1 MKAVAKTV
9 EPAAREAPLDHIRPA
24 YLEALTLVERL
35 HRRLLDVIKDEFDR
49 RGRSDINSV
58 QALLLYNI
66 GDKELTAGELRTRGY
81 YLGSNVSYNLKK
93 LVEMAFL
100 DHQRSRVDRRSVR
113 IKLTDKGREVR
124 DIIETLYQK
133 HVRTV
138 EQVGGINAEEF
149 STLNKSLHRLERFW
163 TDQILYRLYFDCGWI
178 DLPRPA
184 GRGFL
189 LGCRKSRSGALD
201 VGPAVLHSPM
211 LGGWQAICYCRTQSQ
226 ILPGRMIFS
235 ENRLPLFGIMRFP
248 KDRRRPC
255 PAPGDCDVGD
265 LEPQANKRRGGIVL
279 GRLGRG

>member
-9 EPAAREAPLDHIRPA
+9 EPAGREATLDHIRPQ

-35 HRRLLDVIKDEFDR
+35 HRRLLDVIMDEFYR

-163 TDQILYRLYFDCGWI
+163 TDQILYRL
-178 DLPRPA
+178 
-184 GRGFL
+184 
-189 LGCRKSRSGALD
+189 
-201 VGPAVLHSPM
+201 
-211 LGGWQAICYCRTQSQ
+211 
-226 ILPGRMIFS
+226 
-235 ENRLPLFGIMRFP
+235 
-248 KDRRRPC
+248 
-255 PAPGDCDVGD
+255 
-265 LEPQANKRRGGIVL
+265 
-279 GRLGRG
+279 

>member
-9 EPAAREAPLDHIRPA
+9 EPAGREATLDHIRPQ

-93 LVEMAFL
+93 LVELGFL

-113 IKLTDKGREVR
+113 IKLTEKGSDVR
-124 DIIETLYQK
+124 DVVEGLYQK

-138 EQVGGINAEEF
+138 EQVGGINSEEF
-149 STLNKSLHRLERFW
+149 ATLNKSLHRLERFW
-163 TDQILYRLYFDCGWI
+163 TDQILYRL
-178 DLPRPA
+178 
-184 GRGFL
+184 
-189 LGCRKSRSGALD
+189 
-201 VGPAVLHSPM
+201 
-211 LGGWQAICYCRTQSQ
+211 
-226 ILPGRMIFS
+226 
-235 ENRLPLFGIMRFP
+235 
-248 KDRRRPC
+248 
-255 PAPGDCDVGD
+255 
-265 LEPQANKRRGGIVL
+265 
-279 GRLGRG
+279 